1 MTIKSLRKSYDN
13 LLAAFEQAGVKLTES
28 QKQSLDTFMLDLQT
42 KLAETRDRAIEA
54 TRKVVEK
61 QNEAEFRKIFESIAR
76 KQKMILQ
83 KANEIDRKKDLNLV
97 IESVDKYLG
106 KHIEKVLPKKE
117 IVDYKRMQ
125 KQEQLLESLKEM
137 LVVGDAEEKISQLRD
152 ERDEKL
158 MSENEDLKKQ
168 VSKYK
173 RILKEAAEKTDKLSN
188 GYQEIV
194 KRGII
199 KQKTKNL
206 PIAESRKARKILSKL
221 SLREVED
228 EKNFKKILE
237 SVHEEVVREADQIQ
251 EEKNLEEAI
260 ADILEKNEV
269 ETSEKTGDEE
279 KGNTENIPVRTADKG
294 EEEEPEADEEDAE
307 VKITESMMQNW
318 IEILERIT
326 PKN

>member
-158 MSENEDLKKQ
+158 MSEN
-168 VSKYK
+168 
-173 RILKEAAEKTDKLSN
+173 
-188 GYQEIV
+188 
-194 KRGII
+194 
-199 KQKTKNL
+199 
-206 PIAESRKARKILSKL
+206 
-221 SLREVED
+221 
-228 EKNFKKILE
+228 
-237 SVHEEVVREADQIQ
+237 
-251 EEKNLEEAI
+251 
-260 ADILEKNEV
+260 
-269 ETSEKTGDEE
+269 
-279 KGNTENIPVRTADKG
+279 
-294 EEEEPEADEEDAE
+294 
-307 VKITESMMQNW
+307 
-318 IEILERIT
+318 
-326 PKN
+326 